1 MTPPALD
8 VEVVHAKLHALG
20 ELLDDLDALPSLDR
34 AALERDR
41 MLRHAVERVLTQVVE
56 LAAGINNHLVAARLG
71 KGALG
76 YRESFLLAADAGA
89 LSGDLAARLA
99 PSAGLRNVL
108 VHQYAEIDLD
118 QVVAAVGR
126 ARTDFR
132 AYVRAIADGLAG

>member
-8 VEVVHAKLHALG
+8 
-20 ELLDDLDALPSLDR
+20 
-34 AALERDR
+34 
-41 MLRHAVERVLTQVVE
+41 
-56 LAAGINNHLVAARLG
+56 LAAGINNHLV
-71 KGALG
+71 
-76 YRESFLLAADAGA
+76 
-89 LSGDLAARLA
+89 AARLA